1 MLTRALKQAA
11 CGLFFFVICAGIA
24 NAGTIGVSPVRVTL
38 SDSQKIG
45 SLSVRNGG
53 TEPITMQMEILSWSQ
68 REGKAVFAATRE
80 LLANPPVFTIPA
92 GSSQLVRVG
101 LRRAP
106 DAQRELS
113 YRVILEEL
121 PPPPDPDSSGSDSG
135 SGASM
140 TLRISLPVFVSPEI
154 EAKPVLLWQAV
165 RTSQGE
171 LKISLSNNGNAHI
184 QIKNFKL
191 SLLDS
196 VQPWATLQTS
206 DYVLA
211 GQSRDWIVP
220 ANPEN
225 PAPRPGVSLKLFAQ
239 TDAGD
244 IEAEVIIAP

>member
-1 MLTRALKQAA
+1 MLTRAVKQAA
-11 CGLFFFVICAGIA
+11 CGLFFFVVCASVA
-24 NAGTIGVSPVRVTL
+24 NATNLGVSPVRVTL

-45 SLSVRNGG
+45 SLSVRNDG
-53 TEPITMQMEILSWSQ
+53 TEPITMQMEVLSWSQ

-80 LLANPPVFTIPA
+80 LLANPPIFTIPA

-113 YRVILEEL
+113 YRVILQEL
-121 PPPPDPDSSGSDSG
+121 PPPPNPDLTGMF
-135 SGASM
+135 M
-140 TLRISLPVFVSPEI
+140 TMRISLPVFVLPEI
-154 EAKPVLLWQAV
+154 DTKPVLLWQAA
-165 RTSQGE
+165 RTSQGA
-171 LKISLSNNGNAHI
+171 LKISLSNSGNAHI

-196 VQPWATLQTS
+196 AQPWLTQQSS

-211 GQSRDWIVP
+211 GQSRDWILP

-225 PAPRPGVSLKLFAQ
+225 PAPPPGVSLKLFAQ

>member
-11 CGLFFFVICAGIA
+11 CGLFFFVMCASVA
-24 NAGTIGVSPVRVTL
+24 NASKIGVSPVRLTL
-38 SDSQKIG
+38 SDNQKID
-45 SLSVRNGG
+45 SLSVRNNGS
-53 TEPITMQMEILSWSQ
+53 EPITMQMEVLSWSQ

-80 LLANPPVFTIPA
+80 LLANPPIFTIPA
-92 GSSQLVRVG
+92 GNSQLVRVG

-106 DAQRELS
+106 DAQRELA

-121 PPPPDPDSSGSDSG
+121 PPPPNPDAMGMF
-135 SGASM
+135 M
-140 TLRISLPVFVSPEI
+140 TMRISLPVFVLPEI
-154 EAKPVLLWQAV
+154 DTKPVLLWQAA
-165 RTSQGE
+165 RTSQGA

-191 SLLDS
+191 LLLDS
-196 VQPWATLQTS
+196 AQPWLTQQSS

-211 GQSRDWIVP
+211 GQSRDWILP

-225 PAPRPGVSLKLFAQ
+225 PAPLPGVTLKLFAQ

-244 IEAEVIIAP
+244 IEAEVTIAP

>member
-1 MLTRALKQAA
+1 MLTRVLEQAA
-11 CGLFFFVICAGIA
+11 CGLFFFVVCAGIA
-24 NAGTIGVSPVRVTL
+24 SAGTIGVSPVRVTL

-45 SLSVRNGG
+45 SLSVRNDGA
-53 TEPITMQMEILSWSQ
+53 EPVTMQMEVLSWSQ
-68 REGKAVFAATRE
+68 REGNAVFAATRE
-80 LLANPPVFTIPA
+80 LLANPPIFTIPA

-106 DAQRELS
+106 DVQRELT
-113 YRVILEEL
+113 YRVILQEL
-121 PPPPDPDSSGSDSG
+121 PPPPNPDLT
-135 SGASM
+135 GARM

-165 RTSQGE
+165 RTSQGA
-171 LKISLSNNGNAHI
+171 LKISLSNNGNGHI

-196 VQPWATLQTS
+196 AQPWVTLQSS

-211 GQSRDWIVP
+211 GQSRDWIVL

-225 PAPRPGVSLKLFAQ
+225 PAPPPGATLQLFAQ

>member
-45 SLSVRNGG
+45 SLSVRNDGA
-53 TEPITMQMEILSWSQ
+53 EPVTMQMEVLSWSQ
-68 REGKAVFAATRE
+68 REGNAVFAATRE
-80 LLANPPVFTIPA
+80 LLANPPIFTIPA

-106 DAQRELS
+106 DVQRELT
-113 YRVILEEL
+113 YRVILQEL
-121 PPPPDPDSSGSDSG
+121 PPPPNPDLT
-135 SGASM
+135 GARM

-165 RTSQGE
+165 RTSQGA
-171 LKISLSNNGNAHI
+171 LKISLSNKGNGHI

-191 SLLDS
+191 LLLDS
-196 VQPWATLQTS
+196 AQPWVTLQAS

-211 GQSRDWIVP
+211 GQSRDWIVL
-220 ANPEN
+220 ASPEN
-225 PAPRPGVSLKLFAQ
+225 PAPPPGVTLQLFAQ

>member
-1 MLTRALKQAA
+1 MLTRVLEQAA
-11 CGLFFFVICAGIA
+11 CGLFFFVVCAGIA
-24 NAGTIGVSPVRVTL
+24 SAGTIGVSPVRVTL

-45 SLSVRNGG
+45 SLSVRNDGA
-53 TEPITMQMEILSWSQ
+53 EPVTMQMEVLSWSQ
-68 REGKAVFAATRE
+68 REGNAVFAATRE
-80 LLANPPVFTIPA
+80 LLANPPIFTIPA

-106 DAQRELS
+106 DAQRELT
-113 YRVILEEL
+113 YRVILQEL
-121 PPPPDPDSSGSDSG
+121 PPPPNPDLT
-135 SGASM
+135 GARM

-165 RTSQGE
+165 RTSQGA
-171 LKISLSNNGNAHI
+171 LKISLSNNGNGHI

-196 VQPWATLQTS
+196 AQPWVTLQSS

-211 GQSRDWIVP
+211 GQSRDWIVL
-220 ANPEN
+220 ASPEN
-225 PAPRPGVSLKLFAQ
+225 PAPPPGVTLQLFAQ

-244 IEAEVIIAP
+244 IEAEVIIAR

>member
-1 MLTRALKQAA
+1 MLTRVLQQAA
-11 CGLFFFVICAGIA
+11 SGLLIFVVCASVA
-24 NAGTIGVSPVRVTL
+24 NAANIGVSPVRVTL

-45 SLSVRNGG
+45 SLSVRNDGA
-53 TEPITMQMEILSWSQ
+53 EPITMQMEVLSWSQ
-68 REGKAVFAATRE
+68 REGNAVFAATRE
-80 LLANPPVFTIPA
+80 LLANPPIFTIPA

-106 DAQRELS
+106 DAQRELT

-121 PPPPDPDSSGSDSG
+121 PPPPNPDITGSR
-135 SGASM
+135 M

-165 RTSQGE
+165 RTSQGA

-191 SLLDS
+191 SLIDS

-211 GQSRDWIVP
+211 GQSRDWILP

-225 PAPRPGVSLKLFAQ
+225 PAPPPGVSLKLFAQ

>member
-11 CGLFFFVICAGIA
+11 CGLFFFVVCASVA
-24 NAGTIGVSPVRVTL
+24 NATNLGVSPVRVTL

-45 SLSVRNGG
+45 SLSVRNDGA
-53 TEPITMQMEILSWSQ
+53 EPVTMQMEVLSWSQ
-68 REGKAVFAATRE
+68 REGNAVFAATRE
-80 LLANPPVFTIPA
+80 LLANPPIFTIPA

-106 DAQRELS
+106 DVQRELT
-113 YRVILEEL
+113 YRVILQEL
-121 PPPPDPDSSGSDSG
+121 PPPPDPDLT
-135 SGASM
+135 GARM

-165 RTSQGE
+165 RTSQGA
-171 LKISLSNNGNAHI
+171 LKISLSNKGNGHI

-191 SLLDS
+191 LLLDS
-196 VQPWATLQTS
+196 AQPWVTLQAS

-211 GQSRDWIVP
+211 GQSRDWIVL
-220 ANPEN
+220 ASPEN
-225 PAPRPGVSLKLFAQ
+225 PAPPPGVTLQLFAQ

>member
-24 NAGTIGVSPVRVTL
+24 NAGTIGVSPVRLTL
-38 SDSQKIG
+38 SDNQKID
-45 SLSVRNGG
+45 SLSVRNNG
-53 TEPITMQMEILSWSQ
+53 TEPITMQMEVLSWSQ

-80 LLANPPVFTIPA
+80 LLANPPIFTIPA
-92 GSSQLVRVG
+92 GNSQLVRVG

-106 DAQRELS
+106 DAQRELA
-113 YRVILEEL
+113 YRVILQEL
-121 PPPPDPDSSGSDSG
+121 PPPPNPDAMGMF
-135 SGASM
+135 M
-140 TLRISLPVFVSPEI
+140 TMRISLPVFVLPEI
-154 EAKPVLLWQAV
+154 DTKPVLLWQAA
-165 RTSQGE
+165 RTSQGA
-171 LKISLSNNGNAHI
+171 LKISLSNSGNAHI

-196 VQPWATLQTS
+196 AQPWLTQQSS

-211 GQSRDWIVP
+211 GQSRDWILP

-225 PAPRPGVSLKLFAQ
+225 PAPPPGVSLKLFAQ

>member
-11 CGLFFFVICAGIA
+11 CGLFFFAMCASVA
-24 NAGTIGVSPVRVTL
+24 NASKIGVSPVRLTL
-38 SDSQKIG
+38 SDNQKID
-45 SLSVRNGG
+45 SLSVRNNGS
-53 TEPITMQMEILSWSQ
+53 EPITMQMEVLSWSQ

-80 LLANPPVFTIPA
+80 LLANPPIFTIPA
-92 GSSQLVRVG
+92 GNSQLVRVG

-106 DAQRELS
+106 DAQRELA

-121 PPPPDPDSSGSDSG
+121 PPPPNPDAMGMF
-135 SGASM
+135 M
-140 TLRISLPVFVSPEI
+140 TIRISLPVFVLPEI
-154 EAKPVLLWQAV
+154 DTKPVLLWQAA
-165 RTSQGE
+165 RTSQGA

-196 VQPWATLQTS
+196 AQPWLTQQTS

-211 GQSRDWIVP
+211 GQSRDWILPVNADYP
-220 ANPEN
+220 TP
-225 PAPRPGVSLKLFAQ
+225 PSGDTLQLFAQ

-244 IEAEVIIAP
+244 IEADVLIAP